1 VKSSPAGILDAD
13 AHIEMARI
21 MSDGGLV
28 MLGVALVVTAGVL
41 IAIGVRYLERR
52 RLWRDRAEHLQR
64 RLVAALNQD
73 AALAGLAFVPEVSV
87 DADGVANVV
96 LTGVV
101 PSDAD
106 RDRVVHAVRREM
118 ARLFPGA
125 SVEDAMRAERPG
137 QRAAS

>member
-1 VKSSPAGILDAD
+1 VKSSLAGIAD
-13 AHIEMARI
+13 AGARI
-21 MSDGGLV
+21 ETGRIMADGGLV
-28 MLGVALVVTAGVL
+28 MLGVALVVIAGVL

-52 RLWRDRAEHLQR
+52 RLWRDRAGHLQR

-73 AALAGLAFVPEVSV
+73 GALADLVFVPEVSV
-87 DADGVANVV
+87 DADGVTSVV

-106 RDRVVHAVRREM
+106 RDRVVHAVRREV
-118 ARLFPGA
+118 ARFFPRA
-125 SVEDAMRAERPG
+125 SVDDAMRTERPG